1 MNEIKDGKMYDKI
14 LEAKEKIDGVLIP
27 DRTWNRI
34 SERQKTIAN
43 VMNLVDDTSTQHSA
57 WVFVRRDLLKTD
69 MVDSF
74 IWQMLLEDL
83 SEEHQVGIPLLKNLV
98 ITLDVDPMNRNI
110 MVDAIRPV
118 FHEDTDLVTSEYVMA
133 AFHGVDMG
141 WWAEEEAR
149 LVTKA
154 SVIPILDKDSK
165 KNALAKY
172 LGVDPDELEDLT
184 TQGNDVYLIGEE

>member
-1 MNEIKDGKMYDKI
+1 
-14 LEAKEKIDGVLIP
+14 
-27 DRTWNRI
+27 
-34 SERQKTIAN
+34 
-43 VMNLVDDTSTQHSA
+43 
-57 WVFVRRDLLKTD
+57 
-69 MVDSF
+69 
-74 IWQMLLEDL
+74 
-83 SEEHQVGIPLLKNLV
+83 
-98 ITLDVDPMNRNI
+98 MNRNI

-141 WWAEEEAR
+141 WWTEEEAR
-149 LVTKA
+149 LVTKS

-184 TQGNDVYLIGEE
+184 TQGNDVFLVGEE